1 MNWFNYSGL
10 AIVAIIMVPNIVYA
24 IKRKAIQE
32 PSYSNRTILILEQIG
47 RFGCLLFMVFNI
59 PYTYFNFYFDH
70 ALIVYLAING
80 MLCLAYCIEWIVFW
94 KRNGQLKA
102 LFLSI
107 TPSLI
112 FLFSGIILA
121 NIPLIVFALLFT
133 ISHVN
138 ISYKNSNSNSNQ

>member
-1 MNWFNYSGL
+1 MNWFNYYGL
-10 AIVAIIMVPNIVYA
+10 AIMAIVMLPNIVYF
-24 IKRKAIQE
+24 IKHKNDT
-32 PSYSNRTILILEQIG
+32 SNIYNNKTLSILEQIG

-112 FLFSGIILA
+112 FLFSGIVLA
-121 NIPLIVFALLFT
+121 NLPLIVFACLFGPCH
-133 ISHVN
+133 IL
-138 ISYKNSNSNSNQ
+138 ISYKNAE

>member
-10 AIVAIIMVPNIVYA
+10 AIVAVIMVPNIVYA
-24 IKRKAIQE
+24 IKRKSDMTN
-32 PSYSNRTILILEQIG
+32 SYPNRTILILEQLG

-59 PYTYFNFYFDH
+59 PYTYFNFYFEH

-102 LFLSI
+102 LSLSI

-121 NIPLIVFALLFT
+121 NIPLIVFALLFA
-133 ISHVN
+133 IAHVY
-138 ISYKNSNSNSNQ
+138 ISYKNSNQ